1 MSSPRVFV
9 TRQMF
14 PEALDLIGQGAQ
26 VEVWPHNV
34 PPTAQ
39 ELADKINFVEG
50 LVTNVMDR
58 VDAELL
64 DRAPK
69 LRVISQVAVGLDNID
84 LDAASRRGILV
95 GHTPG
100 VLAKATADLGFA
112 ILMSAARRVS
122 ESERW
127 VRSGGWTIAFHPMFW
142 LGTDVHGATLGILGM
157 GQTGL
162 EMAKRAS
169 GFEMKVLYHSRT
181 RKPGYEQQYGLE
193 YAELDRLLSAAD
205 FVSVHLSLTPETRHF
220 IGERELR
227 AMKPTAILVNLAR
240 GPVVDSKALYTALSE
255 KWIQAAALDVTDP
268 EPIPS
273 GDPLLTLDNLVITP
287 HIGSASVASRR
298 GMCMLAARNLLAGL
312 GGLPMEHCANP
323 GLHPSK
329 GP

>member
-1 MSSPRVFV
+1 MNSPRVFV
-9 TRQMF
+9 TRQIF
-14 PEALDLIGQGAQ
+14 PEALDLIGQNAQ
-26 VEVWPHNV
+26 LEVWPHDA

-39 ELADKINFVEG
+39 ELAGKIGQAEG

-58 VDAELL
+58 VDADLL

-84 LDAASRRGILV
+84 VDAASQRGILV

-100 VLAKATADLGFA
+100 VLSKATADLGFA
-112 ILMSAARRVS
+112 ILMAAARRVS

-127 VRSGGWTIAFHPMFW
+127 VRSGGWEIAFHPMFW
-142 LGTDVHGATLGILGM
+142 LGTDVHGATLGILGL

-181 RKPGYEQQYGLE
+181 RKPDLEERYGLE
-193 YAELDRLLSAAD
+193 YADLDTLLSAAD
-205 FVSVHLSLTPETRHF
+205 FVSVHLSLTRETRHF

-227 AMKPTAILVNLAR
+227 AMKPTAILINLAR
-240 GPVVDSKALYTALSE
+240 GPVVDSRALYTALSE
-255 KWIQAAALDVTDP
+255 RWIQSAALDVTDP
-268 EPIPS
+268 EPISPE
-273 GDPLLTLDNLVITP
+273 DPLLTLDNLVITP

-298 GMCMLAARNLLAGL
+298 EMCMLAARNLLAGL
-312 GGLPMEHCANP
+312 AGQPMEHCANP
-323 GLHPSK
+323 ELNSSQCP
-329 GP
+329 

>member
-1 MSSPRVFV
+1 MNSPRVFV

-14 PEALDLIGQGAQ
+14 PEALDLIGRDAQ
-26 VEVWPHNV
+26 LEVWPHDA

-39 ELADKINFVEG
+39 ELAGKIDQAEG

-58 VDAELL
+58 VDAGLL

-84 LDAASRRGILV
+84 VDAASQRGILV

-100 VLAKATADLGFA
+100 VLSKATADLGFA

-127 VRSGGWTIAFHPMFW
+127 VRSGGWEIAFHPMYW
-142 LGTDVHGATLGILGM
+142 LGTDVHGATLGILGL

-169 GFEMKVLYHSRT
+169 GFEMRVLYHSRT
-181 RKPGYEQQYGLE
+181 RKPDLEERYGLE
-193 YAELDRLLSAAD
+193 YADLDTLLGAAD
-205 FVSVHLSLTPETRHF
+205 FVSVHLSLTRETRHF

-227 AMKPTAILVNLAR
+227 AMKPTAVLINLAR
-240 GPVVDSKALYTALSE
+240 GPVVDSRALYTALSE
-255 KWIQAAALDVTDP
+255 RWIQSAALDVTDP
-268 EPIPS
+268 EPISPD
-273 GDPLLTLDNLVITP
+273 DPLLTLDNLVITP

-298 GMCMLAARNLLAGL
+298 EMCMLAARNLLAGL
-312 GGLPMEHCANP
+312 AGRPMEHCANP
-323 GLHPSK
+323 ELHQPRGL
-329 GP
+329 